1 MLNTL
6 AYYLGY
12 GASSAEEQ
20 EIQQSLHQEEDVSVD
35 QFKISELKE
44 ENGWDLIEKKGQLN
58 IYINKNKLKYKQNW
72 WNLI

>member
-44 ENGWDLIEKKGQLN
+44 ENGWDLIEKKGL
-58 IYINKNKLKYKQNW
+58 L
-72 WNLI
+72 